1 MGTICPA
8 PRLTLRHRER
18 RAAAYHRRRR
28 RIDFDH
34 VLNASGRRRS
44 IAVRRTMTRVARRH
58 VLRFAAAAA
67 AASTVPRL
75 AFALD
80 YPNHA
85 VRLVIGFPPGGP
97 TDIYGRLIAQW
108 LSLRL
113 GQTFVV
119 ENKPGAGSTIGI
131 SDVVHSP
138 ADGYTLALVSSSAAI
153 SASFYPHLDFELI
166 RDMAPVCGISLVPMV
181 MVVHPSVPAQ
191 TVPEFIAYAKANPG
205 KINMA
210 SVGNGT
216 TPHMAGELFKMM
228 AGVDLLHVP
237 YRGAAP
243 ALTDLLAG
251 RAQVMFE
258 AMATLVA
265 YIKTDKLRALA
276 VTLPTRSPIFPEVPS
291 IAEFLPGYEAAVWF
305 GIGAPKKTPTEIVT
319 LLNKEINAGL
329 ADPTISARLND
340 LGGSVLTG
348 PPSEFE
354 KHFLG
359 DTEKWAKL
367 IKAANIKP
375 E

>member
-1 MGTICPA
+1 MTI
-8 PRLTLRHRER
+8 
-18 RAAAYHRRRR
+18 
-28 RIDFDH
+28 
-34 VLNASGRRRS
+34 
-44 IAVRRTMTRVARRH
+44 ARRH
-58 VLRFAAAAA
+58 LLRLAATAAAVPAFTLRAA
-67 AASTVPRL
+67 
-75 AFALD
+75 ALD

-108 LSLRL
+108 LSQRL
-113 GQTFVV
+113 GQPFVV
-119 ENKPGAGSTIGI
+119 ENKPGAGSTIGV
-131 SDVVHSP
+131 SEVVHSP
-138 ADGYTLALVSSSAAI
+138 ADGYTLLLVSTSAAI
-153 SASFYPHLDFELI
+153 SASFYPHLDFELT
-166 RDMAPVCGISLVPMV
+166 RDIAPVSGISLVPMV
-181 MVVHPSVPAQ
+181 MVLHPSVPAK

-216 TPHMAGELFKMM
+216 TPQLAGELFKMM

-265 YIKTDKLRALA
+265 YIKDGKLRALA
-276 VTLPTRSPIFPEVPS
+276 VTLPQRSPIFPDVPS
-291 IAEFLPGYEAAVWF
+291 VAEFLPGYEAAVWF
-305 GIGAPKKTPTEIVT
+305 GIGAPKKTPADVVA

-329 ADPTISARLND
+329 DDPTVSARLND
-340 LGGSVLTG
+340 LGGNMLKG

-354 KHFLG
+354 KHFVG
-359 DTEKWAKL
+359 DTEKWAKV

>member
-1 MGTICPA
+1 M
-8 PRLTLRHRER
+8 R
-18 RAAAYHRRRR
+18 
-28 RIDFDH
+28 F
-34 VLNASGRRRS
+34 
-44 IAVRRTMTRVARRH
+44 ARRH
-58 VLRFAAAAA
+58 FLRL
-67 AASTVPRL
+67 AASTAVVPALPGR

-80 YPNHA
+80 YPNRA

-108 LSLRL
+108 LSQRL
-113 GQTFVV
+113 NQPFVV
-119 ENKPGAGSTIGI
+119 ENKPGAGSTIGV
-131 SDVVHSP
+131 SEVVHSAP
-138 ADGYTLALVSSSAAI
+138 DGYTLILVSTSAAI

-166 RDMAPVCGISLVPMV
+166 RDIAPVCGISLVPMV
-181 MVVHPSVPAQ
+181 MVVHPSVPAK
-191 TVPEFIAYAKANPG
+191 TVPEFIAYAKADPG

-216 TPHMAGELFKMM
+216 TPHLAGELFKMM

-258 AMATLVA
+258 AITTLVA
-265 YIKTDKLRALA
+265 YIKDGKLRPLA
-276 VTLPTRSPIFPEVPS
+276 VTLPRRSPLLPDVPS
-291 IAEFLPGYEAAVWF
+291 VGEFLPGYEAAVWF
-305 GIGAPKKTPTEIVT
+305 GIGAPKKTPPEIVA

-329 ADPTISARLND
+329 DDPAISTRLND
-340 LGGSVLTG
+340 LGGSMLKG
-348 PPSEFE
+348 PPTEFE
-354 KHFLG
+354 KHFVG
-359 DTEKWAKL
+359 DTEKWAKV

>member
-1 MGTICPA
+1 M
-8 PRLTLRHRER
+8 R
-18 RAAAYHRRRR
+18 
-28 RIDFDH
+28 F
-34 VLNASGRRRS
+34 
-44 IAVRRTMTRVARRH
+44 ARRH
-58 VLRFAAAAA
+58 FLRLAAGAAVVPA
-67 AASTVPRL
+67 VPRR
-75 AFALD
+75 ASALD

-108 LSLRL
+108 LSQRL
-113 GQTFVV
+113 GQPFVV
-119 ENKPGAGSTIGI
+119 ENKPGAGSTIGV
-131 SDVVHSP
+131 SEVVHSP
-138 ADGYTLALVSSSAAI
+138 PDGYTLILVSTSAAI

-166 RDMAPVCGISLVPMV
+166 RDIAPVCGISLVPMV
-181 MVVHPSVPAQ
+181 MVAHPSLPVK

-205 KINMA
+205 KVDMA

-216 TPHMAGELFKMM
+216 TPHLAGELFKLM

-258 AMATLVA
+258 AMATLGA
-265 YIKTDKLRALA
+265 YIKDGKLRPLA
-276 VTLPTRSPIFPEVPS
+276 VTLPQRSPIFPDVPS

-305 GIGAPKKTPTEIVT
+305 GIGAPKKTPPEIIT

-329 ADPTISARLND
+329 DDPTISTRLND
-340 LGGSVLTG
+340 LGGYMMKG

-354 KHFLG
+354 KHFVG
-359 DTEKWAKL
+359 DTEKWAKV